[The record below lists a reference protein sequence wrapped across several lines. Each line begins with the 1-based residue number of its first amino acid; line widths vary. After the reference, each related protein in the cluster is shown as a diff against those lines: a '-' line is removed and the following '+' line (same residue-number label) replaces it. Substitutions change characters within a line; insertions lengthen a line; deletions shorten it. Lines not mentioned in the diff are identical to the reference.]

1 MSRAELPVILT
12 IGGSDSAGMAGIQM
26 DLRVIRALGGHGAS
40 AITAVTA
47 QHSGEVLALNPVAPE
62 VLHQQLA
69 ACRALPLEAV
79 KIGLLASPAQVRVCA
94 DFLRASGLRAV
105 LDPVL
110 ASSSGT
116 PFADSHTLAAIR
128 GDLLPLCSLVT
139 PNRLEVAP
147 LTGIR
152 VDSDGD
158 VEIAAGLLAAR
169 GAGAVVIK
177 GGHGDGPWSKDFF
190 HRQHRRFWLAS
201 PRRHTVDSRGTGCA
215 FATAAAAALAL
226 GHDLDD
232 AMVIAKMAVNQG
244 LRQGSGWPGQP
255 GPLAISHFPDSAD
268 DLPALLDHG
277 ADPPAQQVFPSCGPV
292 ALGLYPVVDR
302 SHWLETL
309 LPCGVTTIQLRIK
322 DLAGAALRTEITRG
336 IAVARDNNARL
347 FVNDHW
353 QLAIELGAYGVHLGQ
368 EDLGGADLDAIHRA
382 GLRLGISTHCHYE
395 VARAHRYRP
404 SYLACGPIYPTTSKQ
419 MPWQPQGIGRLSYW
433 RRVLN
438 DYPLVAIGGIDDR
451 RLAKVAATGVDGVAM
466 ISALTG
472 AADPAATARRFITT
486 LQDTGMGKAPIAEA
500 AIEGTASRETVIR
513 GANSWRET

>member
-47 QHSGEVLALNPVAPE
+47 QHSGEVLALNPVAPD

-69 ACRALPLEAV
+69 ACRALPLKAV
-79 KIGLLASPAQVRVCA
+79 KIGLLASPAQVGVCA

-116 PFADSHTLAAIR
+116 PFADPHTLAAIR
-128 GDLLPLCSLVT
+128 AELLPLCALVT

-147 LTGIR
+147 LTGISIDN
-152 VDSDGD
+152 DSDT
-158 VEIAAGLLAAR
+158 EIAGGLLAAR

-177 GGHGDGPWSKDFF
+177 GGHGDGPWSRDFF

-201 PRRHTVDSRGTGCA
+201 PRRNTVDSRGTGCA
-215 FATAAAAALAL
+215 FATAAAAALAH
-226 GHDLDD
+226 GCGLDD
-232 AMVIAKMAVNQG
+232 AVVIAKMVINQG
-244 LRQGSGWPGQP
+244 LRQGSGWPDQP
-255 GPLAISHFPDSAD
+255 GPAAVSHFPDSAD
-268 DLPALLDHG
+268 DLPVLLDNG
-277 ADPPAQQVFPSCGPV
+277 CDSPAQRAFPGCGPA

-309 LPCGVTTIQLRIK
+309 LPCGVSTIQLRIK
-322 DLAGAALRTEITRG
+322 DLAGGALRAEIARG
-336 IAVARDNNARL
+336 IALARASNARL

-368 EDLGGADLDAIHRA
+368 EDIGGADLDAIHRA
-382 GLRLGISTHCHYE
+382 GLRLGISTHCHHE

-419 MPWQPQGIGRLSYW
+419 MPWQPQGIARLSYW
-433 RRVLN
+433 RRVLD
-438 DYPLVAIGGIDDR
+438 DYPLVAIGGIDGGR
-451 RLAKVAATGVDGVAM
+451 IAEVAATGVDGVAM

-472 AADPAATARRFITT
+472 AADPAAAARGFITAIRDVAIR
-486 LQDTGMGKAPIAEA
+486 DTIQKTM
-500 AIEGTASRETVIR
+500 IR
-513 GANSWRET
+513 GGNLWP